1 MISDV
6 VGPHGQ
12 TIICCRRLVILGDSG
27 SEFSAGFLCSRQ
39 SHCVVW
45 NPARLTP
52 EIINNMTRM
61 NVVSDNGLVFV
72 SAA

>member
-1 MISDV
+1 MDKQLFVADGLSCLATPV
-6 VGPHGQ
+6 ASFL
-12 TIICCRRLVILGDSG
+12 LVSYA
-27 SEFSAGFLCSRQ
+27 AGKAI
-39 SHCVVW
+39 V
-45 NPARLTP
+45 P